1 MTSMRVVEGTGGQSP
16 TDRLNALLRV
26 VNEAGASDLHLSAG
40 QVPLIR
46 LHGALMP
53 IREDPTPF
61 EPNALEI
68 ALMAILDPRRQSEFA
83 AKGEVDLAYA
93 TAEGLRFRVNVYRQS
108 DQLAGAFR
116 LIPTHLPGLS
126 TLGVPA
132 IAEQLA
138 LAPNGLVLVT
148 GPAGSGKSTTLAAM
162 IDVINRRRSSHVV
175 TVEDPIEYRHRSAS
189 SLIHQREIGADST
202 SFASALRSVLRQD
215 PDVVMI
221 GELRDQES
229 MSMALTAAETGH
241 LVLATLHTHGAA
253 KSIDRMID
261 SMAPS
266 QQNQVRTQ
274 ISETLRGVISQRLL
288 PRLNRSGRVLAS
300 EALIRTPAVGNLIRE
315 RQVHQLSTVMQTSSE
330 LGMHT
335 FDQSLARLV
344 VEGMVSVEVATEY
357 LDDPGALAGVRPP
370 RFEDQGFGEERS

>member
-1 MTSMRVVEGTGGQSP
+1 MTSLQRADGAVGRTP
-16 TDRLNALLRV
+16 TDRLHALLRLV
-26 VNEAGASDLHLSAG
+26 GELDASDLHVSAG
-40 QVPLIR
+40 QPPLLR
-46 LHGALMP
+46 LHGDLIP
-53 IREDPTPF
+53 VPGDSEPF
-61 EPNALEI
+61 ESNSVEI
-68 ALMAILDPRRQSEFA
+68 ALLAILDPHRQSEFA
-83 AKGEVDLAYA
+83 NSGEVDLAYA

-108 DQLAGAFR
+108 GQMAAAFR
-116 LIPTHLPGLS
+116 LIPTRLPNLS
-126 TLGVPA
+126 VLGVPD
-132 IAEQLA
+132 IAERLA

-148 GPAGSGKSTTLAAM
+148 GPAGSGKSTTLTAM
-162 IDVINRRRSSHVV
+162 IDVINQRRSCHVV
-175 TVEDPIEYRHRSAS
+175 TVEDPIEYRHRSGN
-189 SLIHQREIGADST
+189 SLIHQREIGADSA
-202 SFASALRSVLRQD
+202 SFATALRSVLRQD

-261 SMAPS
+261 SMPPS
-266 QQNQVRTQ
+266 QQNQIRTQ

-288 PRLNRSGRVLAS
+288 PRLDEPGRVLAS

-335 FDQSLARLV
+335 FDQSLVRLV
-344 VEGMVSVEVATEY
+344 MAGQVSVDVAAEH
-357 LDDPGALAGVRPP
+357 LDDPKALSGIRPP
-370 RFEDQGFGEERS
+370 RSVDYSFGEERS